1 MEIRDLIKAVR
12 KEIGVSQKEFAN
24 KLHVS
29 FSTVNRWENGHVTPN
44 QLAIETLIEL
54 CEREKISARLLQ
66 ELKIQKN

>member
-1 MEIRDLIKAVR
+1 MEIRDLVKSIR

-29 FSTVNRWENGHVTPN
+29 FSTVNRWENGHVMPN
-44 QLAIETLIEL
+44 QLAIATLIEL

>member
-1 MEIRDLIKAVR
+1 MEIRDLIKEIR

-44 QLAIETLIEL
+44 QLAIATLIEF
-54 CEREKISARLLQ
+54 CEREKISAHLLQ
-66 ELKIQKN
+66 ALKMQKN

>member
-1 MEIRDLIKAVR
+1 MEIGALIKAVR
-12 KEIGVSQKEFAN
+12 KEMGVSQKEFAN

-44 QLAIETLIEL
+44 RLAIVTLVEL
-54 CEREKISARLLQ
+54 CERENVSARLLQ

>member
-1 MEIRDLIKAVR
+1 MEIGALIKAVR
-12 KEIGVSQKEFAN
+12 KEMGVSQKEFAN

-44 QLAIETLIEL
+44 QLAIVTLVEL
-54 CEREKISARLLQ
+54 CERENVSARLLQ

>member
-1 MEIRDLIKAVR
+1 MEIRDLIKAIR

-44 QLAIETLIEL
+44 QLAIATLIEL
-54 CEREKISARLLQ
+54 CERERISARLLQ
-66 ELKIQKN
+66 ELKIQKI

>member
-1 MEIRDLIKAVR
+1 MEIGDLVKAVR

-44 QLAIETLIEL
+44 QLAIAALIEL
-54 CEREKISARLLQ
+54 CEREKISVRLLQ